1 MTNNRDTEGSKAV
14 VFETGGRRPD
24 KERDR
29 NWIGRVDLCG
39 EGEGLPADVD
49 GEEMAPL
56 AMFSRSDLPW
66 LPKSLDGIDVLAV
79 FLSPGFFDHLADDDY
94 DGLFRIR
101 EYGSAD
107 KLLRCDWN
115 SDFIKP
121 FPLTPSLIED
131 REDDDEGENGEAR
144 FGHKIGGFPTFIQG
158 EVYHGGEF
166 DFVFQ
171 IASDGKAELYI
182 VDDGC
187 FYFFRNRCTG
197 EWKMHCDFF

>member
-1 MTNNRDTEGSKAV
+1 MSNSLDTDESKAV
-14 VFETGGRRPD
+14 VFETGGKRPD

-29 NWIGRVDLCG
+29 NWIGRVGFCR
-39 EGEGLPADVD
+39 EGEGLPIDAD
-49 GEEMAPL
+49 GKEMGPL

-66 LPKSLDGIDVLAV
+66 MPESVAGIEVLAV

-94 DGLFRIR
+94 DGLFCVR
-101 EYGSAD
+101 EYGSDAG
-107 KLLRCDWN
+107 LVRCDWN
-115 SDFIKP
+115 NDFIKP

-131 REDDDEGENGEAR
+131 REDDDEGDEAR
-144 FGHKIGGFPTFIQG
+144 FGHKLGGFPTFIQG
-158 EVYHGGEF
+158 EAYYGGEY

-171 IASDGKAELYI
+171 IASDGKAGLNI

-187 FYFFRNRCTG
+187 FYFFRNRRTG